1 MLSNLN
7 LMLNNYIVS
16 RFILI
21 NMVPLNAQHYV
32 MQYIR
37 QNTER
42 TGTIQTGTGITC
54 KKSLVICVTQLAGG
68 LLLKMLKYVE
78 IMLNIF

>member
-1 MLSNLN
+1 
-7 LMLNNYIVS
+7 MLNNYIVS

-21 NMVPLNAQHYV
+21 NMVPLNTQHHV
-32 MQYIR
+32 MQYIH

-54 KKSLVICVTQLAGG
+54 
-68 LLLKMLKYVE
+68 
-78 IMLNIF
+78 